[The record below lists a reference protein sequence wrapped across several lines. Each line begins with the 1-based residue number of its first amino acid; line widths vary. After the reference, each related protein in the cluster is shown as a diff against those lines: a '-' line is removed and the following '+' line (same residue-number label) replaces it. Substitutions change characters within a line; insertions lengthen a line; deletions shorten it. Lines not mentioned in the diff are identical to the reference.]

1 MSWIV
6 KVGVNAYLTQ
16 SQMENNATEFY
27 GYFHSKGFTIESI
40 AGMLGNLQQE
50 SNINPGM
57 KQTASA
63 SSGWGLIQWTPSSN
77 LTEYASAHGTDWAS
91 GEIQTQLMWDE
102 IINGYGGQWIP
113 KPNKGYPYTGKEFS
127 QLTNVT
133 TACMAYLIERER
145 AGVEVAEKRVA
156 YANAWYEYLTGVTPP
171 TPPEPPEP
179 PTPTKR
185 KGMPVWMMCRPLF

>member
-1 MSWIV
+1 MAWIV

-16 SQMENNATEFY
+16 SEMENNATEFY
-27 GYFHSKGFTIESI
+27 GYFNSKGFTIESV

-77 LTEYASAHGTDWAS
+77 LTDYATAHGSDWAT

-102 IINGYGGQWIP
+102 IINGYGGQWKP
-113 KPNKGYPYTGKEFS
+113 KPSLGYVYTGAEFS
-127 QLTNVT
+127 QLTDVAE
-133 TACMAYLIERER
+133 ACKAYLYERER
-145 AGVEVAEKRVA
+145 AGVEALDKRLT
-156 YANAWYEYLTGVTPP
+156 YASNWYEYLIGVTPP
-171 TPPEPPEP
+171 TPPTP

-185 KGMPVWMMCRPLF
+185 KGMPIWMMCRPLF

>member
-1 MSWIV
+1 MAWIV
-6 KVGVNAYLTQ
+6 KVGVSAYLTQ
-16 SQMENNATEFY
+16 SEMENNATEFY
-27 GYFHSKGFTIESI
+27 GYFNSKGFTIESI

-50 SNINPGM
+50 SNINSGM

-77 LTEYASAHGTDWAS
+77 LTDYATAHGVDWFT

-113 KPNKGYPYTGKEFS
+113 KPSLGYGYTGAEFS
-127 QLTNVT
+127 KLTNVAE
-133 TACMAYLIERER
+133 ACKAYLYERER
-145 AGVEVAEKRVA
+145 AGVAALTKRLT
-156 YANAWYEYLTGVTPP
+156 YANNWYEYLTGVTPP
-171 TPPEPPEP
+171 TPPTP

-185 KGMPVWMMCRPLF
+185 KRMSVWMMCRPLF

>member
-1 MSWIV
+1 MAWIV

-16 SQMENNATEFY
+16 SEMKNNATEFY
-27 GYFHSKGFTIESI
+27 GYFNSKGFTIESV

-77 LTEYASAHGTDWAS
+77 LTDYATAYGVDWAT

-113 KPNKGYPYTGKEFS
+113 KPSLGYGYTGAEFS
-127 QLTNVT
+127 QLTDVAE
-133 TACMAYLIERER
+133 ACKAYLYERER
-145 AGVEVAEKRVA
+145 AGVEALDKRLT
-156 YANAWYEYLTGVTPP
+156 YASNWYEYLTGVTPP
-171 TPPEPPEP
+171 TPP
-179 PTPTKR
+179 TPTKR
-185 KGMPVWMMCRPLF
+185 KRMPVWMMCRPLF

>member
-1 MSWIV
+1 MTWIV
-6 KVGVNAYLTQ
+6 KVGVSAYLTQ
-16 SQMENNATEFY
+16 SEMENNATEFY
-27 GYFHSKGFTIESI
+27 GYFNSKGFTIESV
-40 AGMLGNLQQE
+40 AGMIGNLQQE

-77 LTEYASAHGTDWAS
+77 LTDYATAHGTDWAT

-113 KPNKGYPYTGKEFS
+113 KPSLGYGYTGAEFS
-127 QLTNVT
+127 QLTDVAE
-133 TACMAYLIERER
+133 ACKAYLYERER
-145 AGVEVAEKRVA
+145 AGVEALTNRLT
-156 YANAWYEYLTGVTPP
+156 YASNWYKYLTGVTPP
-171 TPPEPPEP
+171 TPPTP

-185 KGMPVWMMCRPLF
+185 KRMPVWMMCRPLF

>member
-1 MSWIV
+1 MAWIV
-6 KVGVNAYLTQ
+6 KVGVSAYLTQ
-16 SQMENNATEFY
+16 SEMENNATEFY
-27 GYFHSKGFTIESI
+27 GYFNSKGFTIESV

-77 LTEYASAHGTDWAS
+77 LTDYATAHGTDWAT

-113 KPNKGYPYTGKEFS
+113 KPSLGYGYTGAEFS
-127 QLTNVT
+127 KLTDVAE
-133 TACMAYLIERER
+133 ACKAYLYERER
-145 AGVEVAEKRVA
+145 AGVEALDKRLT
-156 YANAWYEYLTGVTPP
+156 YASNWYECLTGVTPP
-171 TPPEPPEP
+171 TPP
-179 PTPTKR
+179 TPTKR
-185 KGMPVWMMCRPLF
+185 KRMPVWMMCRPLF

>member
-1 MSWIV
+1 MAWIV
-6 KVGVNAYLTQ
+6 KVGVAKYLTQ
-16 SQMENNATEFY
+16 SEMKNNATEFY
-27 GYFHSKGFTIESI
+27 SYFNSKGFTIESV

-63 SSGWGLIQWTPSSN
+63 RSGWGLIQWTPSSN
-77 LTEYASAHGTDWAS
+77 LTDYAGAQGSDWAT
-91 GEIQTQLMWDE
+91 GEIQTQLMWEE

-113 KPNKGYPYTGKEFS
+113 KPGKGYPYSGVEFS

-156 YANAWYEYLTGVTPP
+156 YANAWYEYLSGVTPP
-171 TPPEPPEP
+171 TPPTP

-185 KGMPVWMMCRPLF
+185 KGMPVWMMCRPIF

>member
-1 MSWIV
+1 MAWIV
-6 KVGVNAYLTQ
+6 KVGVSAYLTQ
-16 SQMENNATEFY
+16 TEMENNATEFY
-27 GYFHSKGFTIESI
+27 GYFNSKGFTIESV

-77 LTEYASAHGTDWAS
+77 LTDYAKAHGTNWAT

-113 KPNKGYPYTGKEFS
+113 KPSLGYGYTGAEFS
-127 QLTNVT
+127 QLTDVAE
-133 TACMAYLIERER
+133 ACKAYLYERER
-145 AGVEVAEKRVA
+145 AGVEALTKRLT
-156 YANAWYEYLTGVTPP
+156 YANNWYEYLTGVTPP
-171 TPPEPPEP
+171 TPPTP

-185 KGMPVWMMCRPLF
+185 KRMPLWMMCRPLF

>member
-1 MSWIV
+1 MAWIV
-6 KVGVNAYLTQ
+6 KVGVAQYLTQ
-16 SQMENNATEFY
+16 SEMENNATEFY
-27 GYFHSKGFTIESI
+27 SYFNSKGFTIESV

-77 LTEYASAHGTDWAS
+77 LTDYANAQGSDWAT

-113 KPNKGYPYTGKEFS
+113 KPALGYNYTGEEFS
-127 QLTNVT
+127 QLTDVT
-133 TACMAYLIERER
+133 EACKAYLYERER
-145 AGVEVAEKRVA
+145 AGVEALDKRLT
-156 YANAWYEYLTGVTPP
+156 YASNWYEYLTGVI
-171 TPPEPPEP
+171 P

-185 KGMPVWMMCRPLF
+185 KRMPVWMMCRPIF

>member
-1 MSWIV
+1 MAWIV
-6 KVGVNAYLTQ
+6 KVGVAKYLTQ
-16 SQMENNATEFY
+16 SEMENNATEFY
-27 GYFHSKGFTIESI
+27 SYFNSKGFTIESV

-77 LTEYASAHGTDWAS
+77 LTDYANAQGSDWAT

-113 KPNKGYPYTGKEFS
+113 KPALGYSYTGDEFS
-127 QLTNVT
+127 KLNDVSE
-133 TACMAYLIERER
+133 ACKAYLYERER
-145 AGVEVAEKRVA
+145 AGVEALSNRLT
-156 YANAWYEYLTGVTPP
+156 YASNWYEYLTGVTPP
-171 TPPEPPEP
+171 EPPVL
-179 PTPTKR
+179 TKR
-185 KGMPVWMMCRPLF
+185 KHMPVWMMCRPLF

>member
-1 MSWIV
+1 MAWIV
-6 KVGVNAYLTQ
+6 KVGVSAYLKQ
-16 SQMENNATEFY
+16 SEMENNATEFY
-27 GYFHSKGFTIESI
+27 GYFNSKGFTIESV

-77 LTEYASAHGTDWAS
+77 LTNYATAHGTNWAT

-113 KPNKGYPYTGKEFS
+113 KPSLGYGYTGAEFS
-127 QLTNVT
+127 QLTNIAE
-133 TACMAYLIERER
+133 ACKAYLYERER
-145 AGVEVAEKRVA
+145 AGVEALTKRLT
-156 YANAWYEYLTGVTPP
+156 YANNWYEYLTGVTPP
-171 TPPEPPEP
+171 TPPTP
-179 PTPTKR
+179 PTSAKR
-185 KGMPVWMMCRPLF
+185 KRMPLWMMCRPLF

>member
-1 MSWIV
+1 MAWIV
-6 KVGVNAYLTQ
+6 KIGVSAYLTQ
-16 SQMENNATEFY
+16 SEMENNATEFY
-27 GYFHSKGFTIESI
+27 GYFNNKGFTIECV

-77 LTEYASAHGTDWAS
+77 LTDYATAHDTDWAT

-113 KPNKGYPYTGKEFS
+113 KPSLGYGYTGAEFS
-127 QLTNVT
+127 QLTDVAE
-133 TACMAYLIERER
+133 ACKAYLYERER
-145 AGVEVAEKRVA
+145 AGVEALTNRLI
-156 YANAWYEYLTGVTPP
+156 YASNWYEYLTGVTPP
-171 TPPEPPEP
+171 TPPTPPA
-179 PTPTKR
+179 PTKR
-185 KGMPVWMMCRPLF
+185 KRMPVWMMCRPLI

>member
-1 MSWIV
+1 MPWIV
-6 KVGVNAYLTQ
+6 KVGVSAYLTQ
-16 SQMENNATEFY
+16 SEMENNATEFY
-27 GYFHSKGFTIESI
+27 GYFNSKGFTIESV

-77 LTEYASAHGTDWAS
+77 LTDYATAHGSDWAT

-102 IINGYGGQWIP
+102 IINGYGRQWIP
-113 KPNKGYPYTGKEFS
+113 KPSLGYGYTGAEFS
-127 QLTNVT
+127 QLTDVAE
-133 TACMAYLIERER
+133 ACKAYLYERER
-145 AGVEVAEKRVA
+145 AGVEALDKRLT
-156 YANAWYEYLTGVTPP
+156 YASNWYEYLTGVTPP
-171 TPPEPPEP
+171 TPPTP

-185 KGMPVWMMCRPLF
+185 KRMPVWMMCRPLF

>member
-1 MSWIV
+1 MAWIV

-16 SQMENNATEFY
+16 SEMENNATEFY
-27 GYFHSKGFTIESI
+27 GYFNSKGFTIESV

-57 KQTASA
+57 KQTAST

-77 LTEYASAHGTDWAS
+77 LTDYASAQGSDWAT

-113 KPNKGYPYTGKEFS
+113 KPSLGYGYTGAEFS
-127 QLTNVT
+127 QLTDVAE
-133 TACMAYLIERER
+133 ACKAYLYERER
-145 AGVEVAEKRVA
+145 AGVEALTKRLT
-156 YANAWYEYLTGVTPP
+156 YANNWYEYLTGVTPP
-171 TPPEPPEP
+171 TPPTP

-185 KGMPVWMMCRPLF
+185 KGMPIWMMCRPLF